1 MPLTFRL
8 TPRLTSHIPALSLYL
23 ALSLALS
30 LPAESAATDSAATDS
45 GIESLRASSKAFSSV
60 AKRASPS
67 VVFIQVEGRGR
78 EDAVSGARGMTD
90 WPFNDD
96 LFSRFFGDDY
106 PGMQRR
112 AKPGKPRREV
122 SQGSGFAFAANK
134 ESTFLLTNSHVVENA
149 GRIRVKLHDG
159 REFDARLK
167 ATDPKSD
174 IAVLEI
180 GVTDLPTLKL
190 ADSSRLEVGEWVVAL
205 GNPFGLSHTLT
216 AGVVSA
222 TGRTSLGINDYEDFI
237 QTDAA
242 INPGNS
248 GGPLLNLEG
257 EVVGMNTAIF
267 SRSGGHIGVGFAIP
281 SNLVRVIADQI
292 LASGSVVRGYIGLA
306 VQPLDADLVQALH
319 LNSHRGVLVNQVNPN
334 SPAERA
340 GIQPGDVLVSFNGTP
355 LSDGGHYRNQAAL
368 AKPGSR
374 VKLGVLRDGRA
385 LTLPVEVGLL
395 DELGNQRAEA
405 AQSVGLVV
413 RALTAD
419 ESRRLRNLRGVV
431 VVSVERGSL
440 AALAGIQPGTLIL
453 EANRKPV
460 TSQAEF
466 LAALGDSE
474 GSVLLRLLDN
484 GSSRY
489 LTLRWK

>member
-1 MPLTFRL
+1 MPFTSRAPSLSLFLALPLTFF
-8 TPRLTSHIPALSLYL
+8 L
-23 ALSLALS
+23 ALSLS
-30 LPAESAATDSAATDS
+30 LTAAAEVGAADS

-60 AKRASPS
+60 AKKVSPS
-67 VVFIQVEGRGR
+67 VVFIQVEGQSRENFSADARDRG
-78 EDAVSGARGMTD
+78 A

-96 LFSRFFGDDY
+96 LFSRFFGDDL
-106 PGMQRR
+106 PGLQRR
-112 AKPGKPRREV
+112 KPGKPRREIN
-122 SQGSGFAFAANK
+122 QGSGFAFAAQK
-134 ESTFLLTNSHVVENA
+134 DVTYLLTNSHVVENA
-149 GRIRVKLHDG
+149 ARIRVKLHDG
-159 REFDARLK
+159 REFNARLK

-180 GVTDLPTLKL
+180 TSRDLPILKL
-190 ADSSRLEVGEWVVAL
+190 GDSSRLEVGEWVVAL

-248 GGPLLNLEG
+248 GGPLLNLDG

-267 SRSGGHIGVGFAIP
+267 SKSGGHIGVGFAIP

-306 VQPLDADLVQALH
+306 VQPLDADLVQALN
-319 LNSHRGVLVNQVNPN
+319 LESHRGVLVNQVNPD

-340 GIQPGDVLVSFNGTP
+340 GIQPGDVLVSFNGAP

-374 VKLGVLRDGRA
+374 VTLGVLREGRS
-385 LTLPVEVGLL
+385 LTLSVEVGLL
-395 DELGNQRAEA
+395 DELASQRAEA

-419 ESRRLRNLRGVV
+419 ESRRLRNLRAVV
-431 VVSVERGSL
+431 VVSVDRGSL
-440 AALAGIQPGTLIL
+440 AAMAGMQPGTVIL

-484 GSSRY
+484 GSSRFM
-489 LTLRWK
+489 TLRWR

>member
-1 MPLTFRL
+1 
-8 TPRLTSHIPALSLYL
+8 
-23 ALSLALS
+23 
-30 LPAESAATDSAATDS
+30 
-45 GIESLRASSKAFSSV
+45 
-60 AKRASPS
+60 
-67 VVFIQVEGRGR
+67 VVFIQVEGQSRENFSADARDRG
-78 EDAVSGARGMTD
+78 A

-96 LFSRFFGDDY
+96 LFSRFFGDDF
-106 PGMQRR
+106 PGLQRR
-112 AKPGKPRREV
+112 KPGKPRREIN
-122 SQGSGFAFAANK
+122 QGSGFAFAAQK
-134 ESTFLLTNSHVVENA
+134 DVTYLLTNSHVVENA
-149 GRIRVKLHDG
+149 ARIRVKLHDG
-159 REFDARLK
+159 REFNARLK

-180 GVTDLPTLKL
+180 SSRDLPILNL
-190 ADSSRLEVGEWVVAL
+190 GDSSRLEVGEWVVAL
-205 GNPFGLSHTLT
+205 GNPLGLSHTLT

-248 GGPLLNLEG
+248 GGPLLNLDG

-267 SRSGGHIGVGFAIP
+267 SKSGGHMGVGFAIPSNLVRVIADQILASGNVVRGYIGLAVQPLDADLMQALNLDGEVVGMNTAIFSKSGGHIGVGFAIP

-292 LASGSVVRGYIGLA
+292 LASGNVVRGYIGLA
-306 VQPLDADLVQALH
+306 VQPLDADLMQALN
-319 LNSHRGVLVNQVNPN
+319 LDSHRGVLVNQVNPD

-340 GIQPGDVLVSFNGTP
+340 GIQPGDVLVSFNAAP

-374 VKLGVLRDGRA
+374 VTLGVLREGRS

-395 DELGNQRAEA
+395 NELANQRAEA

-419 ESRRLRNLRGVV
+419 ESRRLRNLRAVV
-431 VVSVERGSL
+431 VVSVDRGSL
-440 AALAGIQPGTLIL
+440 AAMAGMQPGTVIL

-474 GSVLLRLLDN
+474 GSVLLRLLEN
-484 GSSRY
+484 GSSRFM
-489 LTLRWK
+489 TLRWR